1 VININCPQCGRPY
14 EFDDARLGALEKCV
28 QCGATFTIQRQP
40 EGPQS
45 AAGQQGGYAPPPPGF
60 YPYPPPGYYPAY
72 YPPPQPTNGN
82 AVAALVLGIASLV
95 VLFLGFILG
104 PLGIYFG
111 AKALREIGNV
121 PSNSRGLATAG
132 RVCGIIGT
140 ILSALIVLFYVVM
153 IVVFVGLA
161 SHHPPHMQYPA
172 D

>member
-1 VININCPQCGRPY
+1 MINMKCSQCGRPY

-28 QCGATFTIQRQP
+28 QCGAIFTIQKQQ
-40 EGPQS
+40 EA
-45 AAGQQGGYAPPPPGF
+45 AAGPPVGYVYPPP
-60 YPYPPPGYYPAY
+60 YNYPPPGYYPAY

-82 AVAALVLGIASLV
+82 AVAALVLGIASLAI
-95 VLFLGFILG
+95 LFLGFILG

-111 AKALREIGNV
+111 AKALREIGNA
-121 PSNSRGLATAG
+121 PSSSRGLATAG
-132 RVCGIIGT
+132 RICGIIGT
-140 ILSALIVLFYVVM
+140 ILSVLIVLFYVVM